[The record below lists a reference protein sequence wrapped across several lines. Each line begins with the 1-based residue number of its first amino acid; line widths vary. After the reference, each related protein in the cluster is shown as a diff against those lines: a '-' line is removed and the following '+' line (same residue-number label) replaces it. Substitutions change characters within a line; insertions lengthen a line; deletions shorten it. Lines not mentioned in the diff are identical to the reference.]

1 MSTATVTPITKNLT
15 NDEAVERGYRL
26 LMASVDS
33 PEFHRF
39 VSSQFEK
46 TSDGPEAA

>member
-1 MSTATVTPITKNLT
+1 MSTATATPITRDLKT
-15 NDEAVERGYRL
+15 DETVERGYRL

-33 PEFHRF
+33 PEFHQF

-46 TSDGPEAA
+46 SSDGPEAA